1 MQKFFTVLIIFL
13 IATGA
18 AIAQFG
24 AIYEFNIQ
32 GNGARSAGMGYA
44 FTGLADDATAIT
56 SNPAGIAQLGTF
68 EISLVT
74 RADFG
79 FSSVSFPGEYK
90 WNANEATITESS
102 NFDLNFASFV
112 FPFPLGNMNAAVG
125 LAYRRYVNFNLKQ
138 TINIDGV
145 QANDPTEVE
154 GGIQTITGAGAIAV
168 TPNIYLGAAG
178 NIFFGSRQVVGSDG
192 KREFSGFKLDGGLL
206 FKAGE
211 KFSIGAMITLPWTLG
226 RSFSSQGWEDWTQDY
241 SMPFTA
247 SFGAT
252 IRPFSA
258 LTLAADFRLRPL
270 SKVEREIIYVQ
281 NGQLIY
287 SGEMENGFWENVN
300 SFHLGTEFVVS
311 LGDIAVPL
319 RAGFYTMPTVA
330 KDFDA
335 NDTDIPPDY
344 EGEQITG
351 IVLTGGGG
359 LVLGAVALD
368 LSMELGIIGDYYV
381 YGDDDPFSNEPIPW
395 TVSQGFFRI
404 NMGVV
409 VHIGDLIN

>member
-1 MQKFFTVLIIFL
+1 MRFIFTILLMLLITGSVLI
-13 IATGA
+13 
-18 AIAQFG
+18 AQSD
-24 AIYEFNIQ
+24 IYQFNIQ

-56 SNPAGIAQLGTF
+56 TNPAGIAQLGTF
-68 EISLVT
+68 EFSFVT

-79 FSSVSFPGEYK
+79 YGSFSFPDEYN
-90 WNANEATITESS
+90 WPINEATFSEAS

-112 FPFPLGNMNAAVG
+112 FPFPLGNMSAAVG
-125 LAYRRYVNFNLKQ
+125 LAYRRYVNFNLEQ
-138 TINIDGV
+138 TVKIDG
-145 QANDPTEVE
+145 QQQSDPYEVE
-154 GGIQTITGAGAIAV
+154 GGIQTLTGAGAIAV
-168 TPNIYLGAAG
+168 TPNIFLGGAG
-178 NIFFGSRQVVGSDG
+178 NIFFGSRQVVGSDF
-192 KREFSGFKLDGGLL
+192 KLEFSGFKLDGGLL

-211 KFSIGAMITLPWTLG
+211 KFSVGAMITLPWTLG
-226 RSFSSQGWEDWTQDY
+226 RTFSYPGLDDLPRDY

-252 IRPFSA
+252 IRPLPA

-270 SKVEREIIYVQ
+270 SKVSYENAQ
-281 NGQLIY
+281 NETI
-287 SGEMENGFWENVN
+287 EGFWENVN
-300 SFHLGTEFVVS
+300 SFHVGAEFVIPI
-311 LGDIAVPL
+311 GAIALPL
-319 RAGFYTMPTVA
+319 RAGLYTLPTVA
-330 KDFDA
+330 KDFNA
-335 NDTDIPPDY
+335 NNPPDY

-359 LVLGAVALD
+359 LVLGAIVLD

-381 YGDDDPFSNEPIPW
+381 YSQFDDFNTGEPIPW